1 MSIAAAA
8 ANAHA
13 DAPAAPHDGGS
24 SNSSSSSS
32 IINGNSNSN
41 NGRRVEHMHGLPV
54 HHPSPHD
61 IAASHFYHVGFV
73 QGMYSDLTVRVH
85 LLPLQS
91 SAALSVQQ
99 QQNPAQSPASSGSAA
114 VTQPPQQQPQ
124 QSQQPAKAVDD
135 SAPVQ
140 NGSATSAVPSEAVF
154 KLHKLFAVRNPVLAA
169 LIQDA
174 ELRADS
180 YNHPLDITI
189 HAVDPHINHEGLTIA
204 FGQLYADYAHSIL
217 ASAMSTLSVSGQ
229 STDGTGSQ
237 QPSTL
242 AAATPSQRATLL
254 KGVLSAASLLHLTN
268 LATLATEF
276 IKQDISRDSLADY
289 CAFVS
294 TTPQQQQ
301 QQQMVQPSAWMLE
314 IRDAVFAYLCNG
326 IVREIAEKRRTTES
340 VPVASVD
347 GSGASVLLWSN
358 KGSEAYKDLVNAFAE
373 LPFEWLK
380 RVVESSQ
387 FSVPSDRERFSFAKD
402 VVALRSRK
410 SRIANDSGHLSLVA
424 GEENVLMSFGGSKV
438 GGSNVT
444 IVRKAL
450 KSVSSMQLQQQHQQ
464 QQRQQ
469 QQQLQQQQLQ
479 QQQHH
484 QQQQYLQNQQMQY
497 NQQQTYN
504 PHLSYSVVDPFAD
517 LQAQQQMYQ
526 ATGIPQGYLQPER
539 RVWKAGN

>member
-1 MSIAAAA
+1 MSIAAAN
-8 ANAHA
+8 NAHA
-13 DAPAAPHDGGS
+13 PVHAPAPLAPAALYDA
-24 SNSSSSSS
+24 SSSSSS
-32 IINGNSNSN
+32 AATGSANSHH
-41 NGRRVEHMHGLPV
+41 GLHVHGLPV

-73 QGMYSDLTVRVH
+73 QGLYSDLTVRVH
-85 LLPLQS
+85 LLLPQS
-91 SAALSVQQ
+91 SAALPVQNQMNSTQSTSSGGPANAPQPSQQ
-99 QQNPAQSPASSGSAA
+99 QQ
-114 VTQPPQQQPQ
+114 QQQQQQ
-124 QSQQPAKAVDD
+124 QSQQPTKTVDD
-135 SAPVQ
+135 SAPAQ
-140 NGSATSAVPSEAVF
+140 NGSASSASPSEAVF
-154 KLHKLFAVRNPVLAA
+154 KLHKLFAVRSPVLAA

-174 ELRADS
+174 ELRSES

-189 HAVDPHINHEGLTIA
+189 PAADPNITHEGLTIA
-204 FGQLYADYAHSIL
+204 FGHLYADYAHSIL
-217 ASAMSTLSVSGQ
+217 ASAMSHSASQPTG
-229 STDGTGSQ
+229 GTSNQ
-237 QPSTL
+237 QPSSS
-242 AAATPSQRATLL
+242 ATTTPAQRATLL
-254 KGVLSAASLLHLTN
+254 KGVFSAASLLHLTN
-268 LATLATEF
+268 LAAMAAEF

-294 TTPQQQQ
+294 TPPQIQQ
-301 QQQMVQPSAWMLE
+301 QQQMPAPSAWMLE
-314 IRDAVFAYLCNG
+314 IRDAVFSFLCNG
-326 IVREIAEKRRTTES
+326 IVREIAEKRRTTEA
-340 VPVASVD
+340 VPVAAVG

-358 KGSEAYKDLVNAFAE
+358 RASDAYKDLVLAFAE

-387 FSVPSDRERFSFAKD
+387 FDVPSDRERFTFAKD
-402 VVALRSRK
+402 VVALRARK
-410 SRIANDSGHLSLVA
+410 SHIANGSGHLSLA

-450 KSVSSMQLQQQHQQ
+450 KSVSSLQLQQQQQ
-464 QQRQQ
+464 QQ

-479 QQQHH
+479 QH

-504 PHLSYSVVDPFAD
+504 PHLSYSVVDPFTD

-526 ATGIPQGYLQPER
+526 TSMVPQGYLQPER